1 MELRREMEEDEEGT
15 GGVLSLELELEMLR
29 DRV

>member
-15 GGVLSLELELEMLR
+15 GAVLSVELELEMLR

>member
-29 DRV
+29 D